1 MATEPAPIRTRSRR
15 TCAGV
20 TNSQWARTAMDP
32 REALP
37 IWSRSYN
44 QYPSIA
50 HRLTMVT
57 MIVPPGRR
65 TLNISRQAVSLSTVG
80 S

>member
-1 MATEPAPIRTRSRR
+1 MATEPTPDRAGSRR
-15 TCAGV
+15 TCPGV
-20 TNSQWARTAMDP
+20 TNSLWARTGMDP
-32 REALP
+32 REALLA
-37 IWSRSYN
+37 WTRSYN

-65 TLNISRQAVSLSTVG
+65 TLSISRQAVSLSTAG
-80 S
+80 R